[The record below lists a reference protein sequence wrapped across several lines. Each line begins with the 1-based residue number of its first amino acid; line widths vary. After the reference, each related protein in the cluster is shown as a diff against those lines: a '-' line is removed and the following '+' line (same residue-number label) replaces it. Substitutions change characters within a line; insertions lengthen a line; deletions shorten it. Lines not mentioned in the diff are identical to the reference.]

1 MKAQCAWALSNI
13 AGDSVS
19 LRDVVL
25 AAGALEPLLASL
37 GRNTCVSLQ
46 RIGVSMLSNLVR
58 GKPIVS
64 HRIVRDAVP
73 ILAALASSNDSETAY
88 EALWGL
94 TYASDGPNN
103 YIQSLLDTGVLPR
116 LVDNLASA
124 DFPIL
129 CPSLRAVANIM
140 TGTDYQ
146 TQAVLDA
153 GAATHLRRLLCVTQ
167 DESVTRECLWAISN
181 VAAGTA
187 EQVQHLIDLDF
198 MIVLLDLAVPGT
210 PKVLQREALMAL
222 ANAVESGT
230 HEQLV
235 YFLKEGFV
243 EAFISALRPTADTF
257 SLCQKASDHV
267 IRALDTMMGAGETLS
282 PGQANPCVAA
292 AVGAGVMQL
301 FPLWLDLNSSCQVDR
316 VAVDRLL
323 NRWFL
328 NFLE

>member
-37 GRNTCVSLQ
+37 RGDPSVSLQ
-46 RIGVSMLSNLVR
+46 QIGASMLSNLVR

-73 ILAALASSNDSETAY
+73 ILAALASSNDSETVS

-94 TYASDGPNN
+94 AYASDGPNN

-116 LVDNLASA
+116 LVDNLAS
-124 DFPIL
+124 DFAIL
-129 CPSLRAVANIM
+129 RPSLRAVANVM
-140 TGTDYQ
+140 SGFSHQ
-146 TQAVLDA
+146 TQAVLNA
-153 GAATHLRRLLCVTQ
+153 GAATHMRRLLCVTQ